1 MKQSLFLKKC
11 SKFCYVLFA
20 VCGCLACT
28 QNQKIEW
35 PQVTNETK
43 PWTRWW
49 WEGNAVRTTDLD
61 TVMRKYQEANLGGL
75 EITPIYGIHGYED
88 RFKDFLSP
96 EWVDLFLY
104 TLQEAKQLGLGID
117 LANAS
122 GWSFGGPWVTP
133 EDACKTVA
141 YKTYQLKE
149 GEQLGEPVRYKEE
162 GFVRLAGHT
171 PVRLADLKEPVSANA
186 DLQTLALDQVR
197 YKKELP
203 LIIVTANSDK
213 GECLDLTSKIK
224 PDGTLDWTAPQ
235 GDWTIC
241 ALFQGHHGKW

>member
-122 GWSFGGPWVTP
+122 GWPFGGPWVTP

-149 GEQLGEPVRYKEE
+149 GEQLSEPVRYKEE

-171 PVRLADLKEPVSANA
+171 PVKLADLKEPVSANA
-186 DLQTLALDQVR
+186 DLQTLALD
-197 YKKELP
+197 
-203 LIIVTANSDK
+203 
-213 GECLDLTSKIK
+213 
-224 PDGTLDWTAPQ
+224 
-235 GDWTIC
+235 
-241 ALFQGHHGKW
+241 

>member
-1 MKQSLFLKKC
+1 M
-11 SKFCYVLFA
+11 
-20 VCGCLACT
+20 
-28 QNQKIEW
+28 
-35 PQVTNETK
+35 TNETK

-122 GWSFGGPWVTP
+122 GWPFGGPWVTP
-133 EDACKTVA
+133 EDACKTLA

-171 PVRLADLKEPVSANA
+171 PVKLADLKEPVSANA

>member
-49 WEGNAVRTTDLD
+49 WEGNAVRTIDLD

-88 RFKDFLSP
+88 RFKYNPKNEKTILEKRKRKVRPGRRKNENGKFPDTHTKKRQRLN
-96 EWVDLFLY
+96 V
-104 TLQEAKQLGLGID
+104 
-117 LANAS
+117 N
-122 GWSFGGPWVTP
+122 
-133 EDACKTVA
+133 KTVF
-141 YKTYQLKE
+141 KRCFFMRKNTQK
-149 GEQLGEPVRYKEE
+149 V
-162 GFVRLAGHT
+162 
-171 PVRLADLKEPVSANA
+171 
-186 DLQTLALDQVR
+186 
-197 YKKELP
+197 
-203 LIIVTANSDK
+203 IVNS
-213 GECLDLTSKIK
+213 EKICIF
-224 PDGTLDWTAPQ
+224 T
-235 GDWTIC
+235 
-241 ALFQGHHGKW
+241 

>member
-1 MKQSLFLKKC
+1 MLKMPVSIFKQVRFMKQSLFLKKC

-49 WEGNAVRTTDLD
+49 WEGNAVRTIDLD

-104 TLQEAKQLGLGID
+104 TLQEAKQLGLVLIWLMLRDGRLED
-117 LANAS
+117 LGS
-122 GWSFGGPWVTP
+122 
-133 EDACKTVA
+133 
-141 YKTYQLKE
+141 
-149 GEQLGEPVRYKEE
+149 
-162 GFVRLAGHT
+162 
-171 PVRLADLKEPVSANA
+171 
-186 DLQTLALDQVR
+186 
-197 YKKELP
+197 LP
-203 LIIVTANSDK
+203 KMRARRWLIKLIN
-213 GECLDLTSKIK
+213 
-224 PDGTLDWTAPQ
+224 
-235 GDWTIC
+235 
-241 ALFQGHHGKW
+241 

>member
-122 GWSFGGPWVTP
+122 GCPGTGLVVTFGYDIQFQFGV
-133 EDACKTVA
+133 
-141 YKTYQLKE
+141 Q
-149 GEQLGEPVRYKEE
+149 
-162 GFVRLAGHT
+162 RL
-171 PVRLADLKEPVSANA
+171 
-186 DLQTLALDQVR
+186 
-197 YKKELP
+197 
-203 LIIVTANSDK
+203 
-213 GECLDLTSKIK
+213 SKR
-224 PDGTLDWTAPQ
+224 GL
-235 GDWTIC
+235 
-241 ALFQGHHGKW
+241 HGYVQRITNGCRIFRSIL

>member
-28 QNQKIEW
+28 QNHKIEW

-122 GWSFGGPWVTP
+122 GWPFGGPWVPP

-149 GEQLGEPVRYKEE
+149 G
-162 GFVRLAGHT
+162 
-171 PVRLADLKEPVSANA
+171 
-186 DLQTLALDQVR
+186 
-197 YKKELP
+197 
-203 LIIVTANSDK
+203 
-213 GECLDLTSKIK
+213 
-224 PDGTLDWTAPQ
+224 
-235 GDWTIC
+235 
-241 ALFQGHHGKW
+241 